1 MVPYPVQDQQG
12 HADASHQRH
21 HANQSIKK
29 SVAASDS
36 KGRPKGGKSKK
47 RKESYAIYF
56 YNVLKQVHPD
66 TKAKRLFSQVAAPQE
81 AMMDAML
88 IKHLS
93 RLCR

>member
-56 YNVLKQVHPD
+56 YNGSSSCGRAIASAW
-66 TKAKRLFSQVAAPQE
+66 TY
-81 AMMDAML
+81 
-88 IKHLS
+88 
-93 RLCR
+93 